1 MSSITD
7 ALGWVA
13 GAFYVLVALSI
24 VYLFFFRIV
33 PLVFAK
39 TNWDVWSVVR
49 AVLVLAVLAFLLGCV
64 AIFTA
69 DWIFGQVLD
78 TLPRTRM
85 AREVDRVTGS
95 LMRLSVDT
103 YAPGP
108 AMANAGAPAYGYLP
122 PPAAEMA
129 PGAAPTPGFIPNGPP
144 QAAPGL
150 PPNTRLKANALDL
163 WATAV
168 QTLYNPSGDITEN
181 TQVMAKRDIPQGVTC
196 DTYSVNGGWKLKRY
210 EEWRLECSQDNF
222 RTSVLIQINGTAA
235 RGLTGGS
242 YYTQENPFT
251 VYGTG
256 LWPEFCYEP
265 IPAEPTPPASGTPDA
280 SEPVGGPLV
289 QSGSSR
295 EHRVRAGESLAMIAQ
310 QYSLTVSKLVQAN
323 QTKYPQLQA
332 NPNVIVVGWVLSI
345 PEK

>member
-33 PLVFAK
+33 PIVFAK
-39 TNWDVWSVVR
+39 VAWDVWSVTR
-49 AVLVLAVLAFLLGCV
+49 AVLVLAVIAFLLGCV

-103 YAPGP
+103 YEPVT
-108 AMANAGAPAYGYLP
+108 AGAGAAGFGFLP
-122 PPAAEMA
+122 PPVSSNGIPPAES
-129 PGAAPTPGFIPNGPP
+129 TPGFAPGGEP

-150 PPNTRLKANALDL
+150 PPNNRLKANALDL

-168 QTLYNPSGDITEN
+168 QTKFNPTGDISEN
-181 TQVMAKRDIPQGVTC
+181 TQVINKRDIPQGVTC
-196 DTYSVNGGWKLKRY
+196 DVYSTNGGWKLKRF
-210 EEWRLECSQDNF
+210 EEWRLVCSQDNF
-222 RTSVLIQINGTAA
+222 RTSVLIQVNGTAA

-242 YYTQENPFT
+242 FYTAENPFT

-256 LWPEFCYEP
+256 LWPDFAYEP
-265 IPAEPTPPASGTPDA
+265 IPADEGPPVEPTPSS
-280 SEPVGGPLV
+280 SEPVGGPV
-289 QSGSSR
+289 VEAGSVR
-295 EHRVRAGESLAMIAQ
+295 EHKVRAGESLAMIAQ
-310 QYSLTVSKLVQAN
+310 RYSLTVPKIVQAN
-323 QTKYPQLQA
+323 QQKYPQLQA

-345 PEK
+345 PEE